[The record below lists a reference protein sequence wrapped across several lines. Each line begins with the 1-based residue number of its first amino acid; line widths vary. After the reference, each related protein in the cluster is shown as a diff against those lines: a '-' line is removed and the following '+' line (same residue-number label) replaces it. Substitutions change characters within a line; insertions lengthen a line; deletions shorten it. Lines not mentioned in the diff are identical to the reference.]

1 MVELVSIAIS
11 TYEANGK
18 GPEFLTRNLNQIM
31 RQTYENIEI
40 VISDHA
46 SDDTIKEVCKK
57 FSSYKYPIKYVH
69 NPHHK
74 GNISQNINN
83 AIDHCQGVYIKILFM
98 DDYLFHEDVIQQIVD
113 EFQKQSEKKWLV
125 HSYIHTK
132 NHKDFY
138 YLHHPR
144 FSHDIIFCNKIGC
157 PSCLTIHKSV
167 SERFDVNIKWFMD
180 CELYFRINAIYDA
193 PIFLHNTKPYMVNV
207 HHENQVTNKDINNS
221 LIEKETLY
229 IRNKYTPTRIVDES
243 NINIIQNNN
252 IQKVLFD
259 LNHFKKAI
267 IFGKGPT
274 LVYKDKDDHEDVFFV
289 CINNSINHIK
299 KCDLL
304 VCNDIESFDNIELKT
319 LMNCKNILIPF
330 YIHKNGRSS
339 QAVTFLDVKNKIE
352 PYFNG
357 NLIIYNLLHSRHH
370 GNIIS
375 LNSYLTSVHTGFEFI
390 ASFLKSI
397 CDINFYGFAKA
408 HETKREVNLYEEIS
422 NETRHLTQYKKYIQ
436 YIEMINNTCRA
447 GEIKYKLN

>member
-1 MVELVSIAIS
+1 MTDLVSIAIS
-11 TYEANGK
+11 TYEANGN
-18 GPEFLTRNLNQIM
+18 GPEFLTRNLKNIIK
-31 RQTYENIEI
+31 QTYQNIEV
-40 VISDHA
+40 VISDHS
-46 SDDTIKEVCKK
+46 SDNSIKEVCKK
-57 FSSYKYPIKYVH
+57 FSSQKYPIKYVH

-83 AIDHCQGVYIKILFM
+83 AIKYCNGVYIKILFM
-98 DDYLFHEDVIQQIVD
+98 DDYLFHDNVIQEIVN
-113 EFQKQSEKKWLV
+113 EFKKQSEKKWLV

-132 NHKDFY
+132 NHRDFY

-144 FSHDIIFCNKIGC
+144 FSHDITFSNRIGC

-180 CELYFRINAIYDA
+180 GELYFRINAEHGP
-193 PIFLHNTKPYMVNV
+193 PIFLHNSKPYMVNV

-221 LIEKETLY
+221 LIKKETIF
-229 IRNKYTPTRIVDES
+229 IRNKYTRTRFYGS
-243 NINIIQNNN
+243 NIKIIQKNN
-252 IQKVLFD
+252 IQNILFD
-259 LNHFKKAI
+259 LNNFKKAI

-274 LVYKDKDDHEDVFFV
+274 LVYKNKDEHKDVFFV

-304 VCNDIESFDNIELKT
+304 VCNDIETFDNIEVNHLI
-319 LMNCKNILIPF
+319 NCKNILIPF

-339 QAVTFLDVKNKIE
+339 QAVTYLDVKNKIQ

-357 NLIIYNLLHSRHH
+357 NLIIYNILYSRQHDY
-370 GNIIS
+370 IIS
-375 LNSYLTSVHTGFEFI
+375 LNSYLTSIHTGFEFI

-408 HETKREVNLYEEIS
+408 NETKREVNLYDDNS
-422 NETRHLTQYKKYIQ
+422 NETKHLTQYKNYIQ
-436 YIEMINNTCRA
+436 HIEMINNFYRG